1 MHGPSIFYVFTDEW
15 QQRHGPA
22 PAVEVK
28 DLLVK
33 HLTVLPDALC
43 FSLPYIHTCD
53 ETRFLKKKKKKKE
66 EDETRLVTLAW
77 SLAVGQQANR
87 PTAACLFFS
96 SLFYS
101 RKVP

>member
-53 ETRFLKKKKKKKE
+53 ETRFLKKKKKKKKK
-66 EDETRLVTLAW
+66 R
-77 SLAVGQQANR
+77 R
-87 PTAACLFFS
+87 
-96 SLFYS
+96 
-101 RKVP
+101 R